1 MLITALSFACG
12 KERPKTVPRSFTFGF
27 KPMCFTNP
35 SHHRLSSLLRRTPQT
50 DHIFS
55 ATLVSVF
62 GSYFFCFWFRAVDE
76 AVRFWA
82 HLISSHRI
90 IYHDLSTKCSGIF
103 KMVNKDKITTT
114 NK

>member
-82 HLISSHRI
+82 HRI
-90 IYHDLSTKCSGIF
+90 ASYIMI
-103 KMVNKDKITTT
+103 
-114 NK
+114 